1 MTKQSIGLGSSP
13 NDGTGDTIRAG
24 GDKINDNFDEI
35 YTLLGDGSALTS
47 GLSATASVVT
57 LAAPTITSV
66 ASFAAGSAGAPS
78 ITKTGDTNTGVFF
91 SAADEVA
98 ITTGGTQRFKVT
110 NSGIEV
116 ADGGNIGSASDTDAM
131 AISSAGVVTF
141 SASTITGGN
150 GSSGGV
156 TIADGGI
163 QVRTGTGS
171 VAYVDLYCESSNAHR
186 VRVQSPAHANY
197 SGNVTLTLP
206 NETDTLAGQGEVVAL
221 SVALG

>member
-1 MTKQSIGLGSSP
+1 MTFQSIGLGSSA

-24 GDKINDNFDEI
+24 GDKINDNFTEI
-35 YTLLGDGSALTS
+35 YTLLGTGTALTS
-47 GLSATASVVT
+47 GLSATSSVVT
-57 LAAPTITSV
+57 LAGPSITGV
-66 ASFAAGSAGAPS
+66 ASFADGSASAPS
-78 ITKTGDTNTGVFF
+78 ITNTGDTNTGVFF

-110 NSGIEV
+110 ASGIEI

-131 AISSAGVVTF
+131 AISSGGVVTF

-156 TIADGGI
+156 TIADGGVQI
-163 QVRTGTGS
+163 RTGTGS

-186 VRVQSPAHANY
+186 VRVQSPAHADY

-206 NETDTLAGQGEVVAL
+206 TDTDTIAGTAEVVAL

>member
-1 MTKQSIGLGSSP
+1 MAKQSVGLGSSP
-13 NDGTGDTIRAG
+13 NDGTGDTIRVG

-35 YTLLGDGSALTS
+35 YTLLGTGTALTS
-47 GLSATASVVT
+47 GLSATSSVVT
-57 LAAPTITSV
+57 LAGPTVTGV

-131 AISSAGVVTF
+131 AISSGGVVTF

-156 TIADGGI
+156 TIADGGVQI
-163 QVRTGTGS
+163 RTGTGS

-186 VRVQSPAHANY
+186 VRVQSPAHADY

-206 NETDTLAGQGEVVAL
+206 NETDTIAGTGEVVAL